1 MAVHAVDDVTNRVYE
16 KAVREFLIDVK
27 RTGVAFSTFYERDF
41 ALSKYLESLC
51 YLESRGYAAGSNAFH
66 GFAHIFGEHKNR
78 LPLSARALK
87 AWERQQLCREGQP
100 IPYQAM
106 GLIIQTFCEKGLVYE
121 AAAACLQ
128 LDCWL
133 REQDWAMLRGRDVTL
148 GHQGKVALLLGD
160 REAGEKVKTGANQGA
175 EVEHVVTKAILSV
188 LVENTEADDLVFATT
203 PERFR
208 REWWKVLKALGLE
221 SLGPPHGIRHAGAA
235 HYVANG
241 GDLEVARRRGRWAT
255 SGALQ
260 RYTKTHVLVR
270 RLATLS
276 DEQVLAGQ
284 KFWERPAATMAR
296 ALRKSPAGGTTIVER
311 LVRRLGGLRG
321 DAVNLGAVASCARPE
336 VGKPRYGIGA
346 SLRRK

>member
-1 MAVHAVDDVTNRVYE
+1 M
-16 KAVREFLIDVK
+16 REFLIDVK
-27 RTGVAFSTFYERDF
+27 RTEVPFATFYERDY

-51 YLESRGYAAGSNAFH
+51 YLESRGYAAGSNTFH

-87 AWERQQLCREGQP
+87 AWERQQLSREGQP

-106 GLIIQTFCEKGLVYE
+106 GLIIQAFCEKGLVYE

-133 REQDWAMLRGRDVTL
+133 REQDWAMLRGRDVTV
-148 GHQGKVALLLGD
+148 GHHGKVALLLGD
-160 REAGEKVKTGANQGA
+160 RESGEKVKTGANQGA
-175 EVEHVVTKAILSV
+175 EVEHVVTKAFLSV
-188 LVENTEADDLVFATT
+188 LVNDTARDELIFATT

-208 REWWKVLKALGLE
+208 REWWKILKALGLE

-260 RYTKTHVLVR
+260 RYTKTHVLVQ
-270 RLATLS
+270 RLAALS
-276 DEQVLAGQ
+276 ENQVLAGQ
-284 KFWERPAATMAR
+284 KFWERPGASMAK
-296 ALRKSPAGGTTIVER
+296 ALRRSPASGMKIVER
-311 LVRRLGGLRG
+311 IVQRLGCLRG
-321 DAVNLGAVASCARPE
+321 DSVDLGAATARAKPE
-336 VGKPRYGIGA
+336 VGKPKFGMA
-346 SLRRK
+346 AARRRR